1 MLKHFMNPP
10 NWFTSA
16 SIFCSFYAILLAA
29 GNTGDAHSLYRAGL
43 LIGFA
48 GVFDMLD
55 GRVARLTGGGSEF
68 GIQLDS
74 LADAIGFGVAP
85 AVLVYAWG
93 LHLLGPFGLAAAY
106 FFALCA
112 VFRLARF
119 NIGTSTGEENSFS
132 KGLTTTMAGGTL
144 AATVMFHA
152 ALGRTSVHNA
162 WGPLLLTVVLALL
175 MVSNVPYP
183 VFKAGF
189 SRRAKAML
197 ALMLGSV
204 IAVGVIYDISY
215 IVMPLMATYAA
226 SGLFNA
232 ALGLGRRRRAATTP
246 LGVAVHSNDDEDE
259 EEDDT

>member
-29 GNTGDAHSLYRAGL
+29 GNTGDAHALYRAGL

-93 LHLLGPFGLAAAY
+93 LHLLGPLGLAAAY

-119 NIGTSTGEENSFS
+119 NVGAPSGDESNYS

-152 ALGRTSVHNA
+152 ALGRTSVLNA

-175 MVSNVPYP
+175 MVSDVPYR
-183 VFKAGF
+183 VFKKGF
-189 SRRAKAML
+189 SLRAKATI
-197 ALMLGSV
+197 ALILGSI
-204 IAVGVIYDISY
+204 IAVGVIYDISF
-215 IVMPLMATYAA
+215 IVMPLMAGYAA

-232 ALGLGRRRRAATTP
+232 AMGLGRQHAATTP
-246 LGVAVHSNDDEDE
+246 SGAVVHDDADPDDE
-259 EEDDT
+259 T